1 MSNPAAISTTGFN
14 LRAWLIARWRMLS
27 VIAGVLLVYALLGF
41 LLVPH
46 LVGKYAPQFVREQ
59 LHRQLTLGKVKFNPF
74 TLALRLYQVQ
84 LSEANG
90 AVIARIDYLL
100 VNAELSSLFT
110 GSYTFKKIQL
120 DDPSVSLIVAADGHV
135 NLDFSDANAPT
146 PANKSTALPA
156 VRIGELQLNH
166 GKVHVEDLSRPKP
179 FSADFTPIQFTLENF
194 STQPRYDNAFHFAA
208 KSAADERIDWQGE
221 FTVQPLGSKGKLQV
235 TNLQAS
241 TLQNYL
247 QSALPFRLLSGT
259 LGLQGDY
266 QLALNDQTEL
276 QLSLASITAKDTQIA
291 PLNTDATGAG
301 DMPWVTLPQL
311 TISNTQVS
319 LRERSVKMQQVQLSK
334 PQLLAWTDANYKLNL
349 LQLLGPDEPSSTPWH
364 TQVDDISVNEATV
377 QYEDRA
383 VTPVAQFKLSPAQ
396 LQLQHF
402 SSAPD
407 TSITLNTN
415 LRINDGADFNA
426 SGTVNLDTLSSQLKI
441 KLANFSLA
449 DVQSYAAAST
459 DMLISSGQL
468 NAEGDAYYKGT
479 ANNKNPSI
487 KFNGS
492 VDVTNLSTQDKAEG
506 KDFIKW
512 QSLKLQGMQ
521 YSMAPDALIIDH
533 IIAHQPYG
541 RVIIDRDGM
550 TNIQHVLRIKPAAV
564 DKNAEAN
571 AKPAAKVGSKS
582 SAPIMKIRI
591 AKTLIENGE
600 ADFTDNTVQPIFSTG
615 MQRLNGSIIGLSSAM
630 DSRAKITLHG
640 SVDNRAP
647 VSISGEANFLA
658 AETFS
663 DVSMKIRNMELT
675 TFNPYSGKFAGY
687 SIAKGKLAT
696 EIRYQIVNRN
706 LDAQHHI
713 VIDQLEFG
721 AATDSK
727 DAVPLP
733 IKLAAALLKDR
744 NGVIDLNLPV
754 GGSID
759 DPNFKIGPII
769 WKACVGLLTKIV
781 TAPFSALGSLFGGS
795 SEELAY
801 VDFAPGSAVLS
812 AAAVDKLGKLA
823 HALVERPQLKLN
835 VPLTVV
841 SDVDAAAMNEAAYAS
856 ALQSALPNAA
866 TATPAQRLT
875 ALTSLYQRTANTAA
889 AFPPVSDP
897 KADVT
902 AAHLAYLESII
913 KPLFAISTADRD
925 ALTRAR
931 ADAVQTALLTNTE
944 VSPERIYLTARSN
957 EAKSPDGVSRMELK
971 LE

>member
-1 MSNPAAISTTGFN
+1 MSNPAAVSATGFN
-14 LRAWLIARWRMLS
+14 LRNWLTARWRLLS
-27 VIAGVLLVYALLGF
+27 VIAGLVLVYALLGF

-46 LVGKYAPQFVREQ
+46 LVTRYAPQFVEDQ
-59 LHRQLTLGKVKFNPF
+59 LHRQLTLGKVQFNPF
-74 TLALRLYQVQ
+74 TLALRLYQLQ

-120 DDPSVSLIVAADGHV
+120 DDPSVSLIVAADGHI
-135 NLDFSDANAPT
+135 NLNFSDPNAPI

-156 VRIGELQLNH
+156 VRIGELQLNR

-221 FTVQPLGSKGKLQV
+221 FTVQPLGSRGKLQV
-235 TNLQAS
+235 SNLQAS

-259 LGLQGDY
+259 VGLQGDY
-266 QLALNDQTEL
+266 QLALNDQSEL
-276 QLSLASITAKDTQIA
+276 QLSLPSITVKDTRIA

-319 LRERSVKMQQVQLSK
+319 LRERSVKMQQVQLSN
-334 PQLLAWTDANYKLNL
+334 PQLLAWTDANYRLNL

-364 TQVDDISVNEATV
+364 TQVDDISVDGATV
-377 QYEDRA
+377 QFEDRA
-383 VTPVAQFKLSPAQ
+383 ITPTSQFKLSPAQ
-396 LQLQHF
+396 LQVQHF

-407 TSITLNTN
+407 TSITLNAS
-415 LRINDGADFNA
+415 LRINDAADFSA

-449 DVQSYAAAST
+449 DVQNYAAAST
-459 DMLISSGQL
+459 DMLITSGQL
-468 NAEGDAYYKGT
+468 SAEGDAYYKGT

-521 YSMAPDALIIDH
+521 YSMAPDTLIIDQ
-533 IIAHQPYG
+533 ISAHQPYG
-541 RVIIDRDGM
+541 RVIIGRDGV

-564 DKNAEAN
+564 NQKTEVS
-571 AKPAAKVGSKS
+571 AKPAAIVSSKS

-600 ADFTDNTVQPIFSTG
+600 ADFTDNTVQPVFSTG
-615 MQRLNGSIIGLSSAM
+615 MQRLNGSITGLSSAI
-630 DSRAKITLHG
+630 DSRAKIVLDG
-640 SVDNRAP
+640 SVDNFAP

-696 EIRYQIVNRN
+696 EVRYQIVNRK

-733 IKLAAALLKDR
+733 IKLAVALLRDR

-754 GGSID
+754 NGSID

-769 WKACVGLLTKIV
+769 WKAFVGLLTKIV

-812 AAAVDKLGKLA
+812 ATEAEKLGKLA

-841 SDVDAAAMNEAAYAS
+841 SDVDAAAMNDAAYAS
-856 ALQSALPNAA
+856 AVKTALPNAA

-875 ALTSLYQRTANTAA
+875 ALTSLYQRTANAA
-889 AFPPVSDP
+889 PTFPPVSDP

-902 AAHLAYLESII
+902 AAHLAYLESSL
-913 KPLFAISTADRD
+913 KPLFAISAADRD

-931 ADAVQTALLTNTE
+931 ADAVQATLLANTE

-957 EAKSPDGVSRMELK
+957 ETKSPDGVSRMELK